1 MQNRANKNAAVDES
15 DSELDYGRDSDDSD
29 DDYEESSM
37 LKPWQQK
44 GKKKQLSVSSDEEI
58 GGDEI
63 DQQTPM
69 GSAKRRTED
78 LEAEL
83 EDYFKVMVP
92 RRRLVLLCNEP
103 YFEEAVKNFYVRLG
117 IGRDKL
123 TQKPCYRLC
132 KITGVTSKNEY
143 SFPPSE
149 NQKQVSSDFFL
160 LIHNTN
166 PTCNRN
172 MPHHLEMMSVVVQV
186 VTDKW
191 LQLSFGK
198 TVKDFKM
205 LTVSDHR
212 PSADEVNQL
221 ITQLKIERLTDSI
234 LTKKS
239 AIKLRKRQDEL
250 IMNYTYTKEDVDM
263 LVTEKKKRSK
273 KASNIGYEKT
283 RIAIAVRA
291 AQDEVEE
298 ATKNLEDAKVERMKA
313 EDIMVAI
320 AEASGK
326 KSEKALEMATR
337 KLEDRIEEQKR
348 ILKEEQ
354 DRINRMNKSSK
365 IQNWV
370 KVNQRAK
377 LANRNADFESYKEQL
392 AKEQIQG
399 SAEPKFDPYA
409 RRRVKPKN
417 LWEVGG
423 TRSNEKVSE
432 IMNTIGVSEEEKKE
446 VTERDDTDIGTSG
459 DKDAKREDIPQLQ
472 KTALPGQ
479 VNQFAYDEIMADGD
493 ITNLGGTGTKKIRM
507 RSRKGLSLDEYKERK
522 SSGTL

>member
-1 MQNRANKNAAVDES
+1 
-15 DSELDYGRDSDDSD
+15 
-29 DDYEESSM
+29 
-37 LKPWQQK
+37 
-44 GKKKQLSVSSDEEI
+44 
-58 GGDEI
+58 
-63 DQQTPM
+63 
-69 GSAKRRTED
+69 
-78 LEAEL
+78 
-83 EDYFKVMVP
+83 
-92 RRRLVLLCNEP
+92 
-103 YFEEAVKNFYVRLG
+103 
-117 IGRDKL
+117 
-123 TQKPCYRLC
+123 
-132 KITGVTSKNEY
+132 
-143 SFPPSE
+143 
-149 NQKQVSSDFFL
+149 
-160 LIHNTN
+160 
-166 PTCNRN
+166 
-172 MPHHLEMMSVVVQV
+172 
-186 VTDKW
+186 
-191 LQLSFGK
+191 
-198 TVKDFKM
+198 M

-250 IMNYTYTKEDVDM
+250 VMNYTYTKEDIDM
-263 LVTEKKKRSK
+263 LVTEKKKRNK

-283 RIAIAVRA
+283 RTAIAVRA
-291 AQDEVEE
+291 AQDEVDE
-298 ATKNLEDAKVERMKA
+298 ATKNLEDAKVERMEA
-313 EDIMVAI
+313 EDNMVAI
-320 AEASGK
+320 AEASVK
-326 KSEKALEMATR
+326 KAEKDLEIAT
-337 KLEDRIEEQKR
+337 KKVEERIEEQKR

-423 TRSNEKVSE
+423 TRLNEKVSE
-432 IMNTIGVSEEEKKE
+432 IVDSSGVCEEEKKE
-446 VTERDDTDIGTSG
+446 ATERDDTDVGKSG
-459 DKDAKREDIPQLQ
+459 DTDAKREDMPQLQ

-479 VNQFAYDEIMADGD
+479 VYQFASDEIMADGD
-493 ITNLGGTGTKKIRM
+493 ITNLGGTGTKKTRM